1 MAASVFIALIN
12 PGMAL
17 IFAGTFALLW
27 HHQRQRR
34 YILVLSFAYMA
45 FACGFLLHYV
55 SVLGIEVL
63 RLASTVMFL
72 VGGISLAAGALIR
85 YGRKPPMVPILLIG
99 GTGISA
105 FVWFLYIEP
114 NISWRIYA
122 INFAFGGISLVLAA
136 ELRTVQ
142 QRKAIDN
149 VMLGLVLFWGISF
162 FPRPI
167 VAIWIDGPYT
177 SHHNFYETLYW
188 VTLAVS
194 AALFILLFSLAMITA
209 IALDVMDEL
218 HRKSQT
224 DPLSGLL
231 NRRGFEEGIA
241 AALAGSRREAAP
253 ATLIVC
259 DIDHFKSVNDRFG
272 HAGGDRVIE
281 RFAECLRA
289 AAEGQ
294 HLAGRIGGEE
304 FALLLD
310 NADATTARLFAEGV
324 RIAFSNVAVPGIPAG
339 TRLTAS
345 FGVAE
350 AMPGETGDDL
360 FLRADKTLYE
370 AKNMGRDCVR
380 VSSTRPSQEQFS
392 PPLDDVALTA
402 VAIRA

>member
-1 MAASVFIALIN
+1 LGAGVFIALIN

-34 YILVLSFAYMA
+34 YILVLSFAYVA
-45 FACGFLLHYV
+45 LAAGFLLQYL
-55 SVLGIEVL
+55 SVFGLEASK
-63 RLASTVMFL
+63 LASNILFL
-72 VGGISLAAGALIR
+72 TGGVTLAVGALTR
-85 YGRKPPMVPILLIG
+85 YERRPPMVPILLLG
-99 GTGISA
+99 GGGISA
-105 FVWFLYIEP
+105 FVWFLYIDP
-114 NISWRIYA
+114 NLTWRIYA
-122 INFAFGGISLVLAA
+122 INFAFGGISLILAA
-136 ELRTVQ
+136 ELKAVR

-149 VMLGLVLFWGISF
+149 VMLGIVLLWGVSF

-167 VAIWIDGPYT
+167 LAMRIDGPYT
-177 SHHNFYETLYW
+177 SYEQFYETLYW
-188 VTLAVS
+188 ITLTVS
-194 AALFILLFSLAMITA
+194 ASLFLLLFSLAMITA
-209 IALDVMDEL
+209 IALDVVDEL

-231 NRRGFEEGIA
+231 NRRGFEEGLD
-241 AALAGSRREAAP
+241 AAL
-253 ATLIVC
+253 TVC

-324 RIAFSNVAVPGIPAG
+324 RIAFSNVAVPGIPPG

-350 AMPGETGDDL
+350 AIPGETADSL

-380 VSSTRPSQEQFS
+380 VSPNRPPQGQASRSSQDATPST
-392 PPLDDVALTA
+392 
-402 VAIRA
+402 VAIPA

>member
-34 YILVLSFAYMA
+34 YILILSSAYMA
-45 FACGFLLHYV
+45 LACGFLLLYV
-55 SVLGIEVL
+55 SAFGFEASK
-63 RLASTVMFL
+63 LASTILFL
-72 VGGISLAAGALIR
+72 AGGVSLAAGALVR
-85 YGRKPPMVPILLIG
+85 YGRKLPAVPILLIG
-99 GTGISA
+99 GVGILA
-105 FVWFLYIEP
+105 FAWFLYIEP

-122 INFAFGGISLVLAA
+122 INFAFGGICLVLAA
-136 ELRTVQ
+136 ELRLVQ
-142 QRKAIDN
+142 HRKVIDN
-149 VMLGLVLFWGISF
+149 VMLGIVLFWGISF

-177 SHHNFYETLYW
+177 SNENLYETLYW
-188 VTLAVS
+188 VTLTVS
-194 AALFILLFSLAMITA
+194 DALFLLLFSLAMITA

-218 HRKSQT
+218 LQKSQT

-231 NRRGFEEGIA
+231 NRRGFEEGIT
-241 AALAGSRREAAP
+241 AALAESRREVP

-324 RIAFSNVAVPGIPAG
+324 RIAFSNVAVPGIPLG

-350 AMPGETGDDL
+350 AMPGETGDSL

-380 VSSTRPSQEQFS
+380 VSS
-392 PPLDDVALTA
+392 PPLDARAA
-402 VAIRA
+402 VAA

>member
-1 MAASVFIALIN
+1 MGAGVFIALIN

-34 YILVLSFAYMA
+34 YILVLSFAYVA
-45 FACGFLLHYV
+45 LAGGFLLQYL
-55 SVLGIEVL
+55 SVFGLEASK
-63 RLASTVMFL
+63 LASNILFL
-72 VGGISLAAGALIR
+72 TGGVTLAVGALTR
-85 YGRKPPMVPILLIG
+85 YERRPPMVPILLLG
-99 GTGISA
+99 GGGISA
-105 FVWFLYIEP
+105 FVWFLYVDP
-114 NISWRIYA
+114 NLTWRIYA
-122 INFAFGGISLVLAA
+122 INFAFGGISLILAA
-136 ELRTVQ
+136 ELKAVR

-149 VMLGLVLFWGISF
+149 VMLGIVLLWGVSF

-167 VAIWIDGPYT
+167 LAMSIDGPYT
-177 SHHNFYETLYW
+177 TYERFYETLYW
-188 VTLAVS
+188 ITLTVS
-194 AALFILLFSLAMITA
+194 ASLFLLLFSLAMITA
-209 IALDVMDEL
+209 IALDVVDEL

-231 NRRGFEEGIA
+231 NRRGFEEGLD
-241 AALAGSRREAAP
+241 AALAGSRREAVP

-324 RIAFSNVAVPGIPAG
+324 RIAFSNVAVPGIPPG

-350 AMPGETGDDL
+350 AIPGETADSL

-380 VSSTRPSQEQFS
+380 VSPNRPPQEQAS
-392 PPLDDVALTA
+392 RLPEDAAPSA
-402 VAIRA
+402 VAIPA

>member
-1 MAASVFIALIN
+1 MGAGVFIALIN

-17 IFAGTFALLW
+17 IFASTFALLW

-34 YILVLSFAYMA
+34 YILVLSSAYTA
-45 FACGFLLHYV
+45 LAGGFLLQYV
-55 SVLGIEVL
+55 SVFGLEASK
-63 RLASTVMFL
+63 LASNILFL
-72 VGGISLAAGALIR
+72 AGGITLCVGALTR
-85 YGRKPPMVPILLIG
+85 YGRRAPMVPILLLG
-99 GTGISA
+99 GGGISA
-105 FVWFLYIEP
+105 FVWFLYVDP
-114 NISWRIYA
+114 DLTWRIYA
-122 INFAFGGISLVLAA
+122 INFAFGGISLILAA
-136 ELRTVQ
+136 ELKAVRH
-142 QRKAIDN
+142 RKAIDN
-149 VMLGLVLFWGISF
+149 VMLGLVVLWGISF

-167 VAIWIDGPYT
+167 LTMWIDGPYVT
-177 SHHNFYETLYW
+177 YERFYETLYW
-188 VTLAVS
+188 ITLTVS
-194 AALFILLFSLAMITA
+194 ASLFLLLFSLAMITA
-209 IALDVMDEL
+209 IALDVMEEL

-241 AALAGSRREAAP
+241 TALTGSRGNVP

-304 FALLLD
+304 FALLLE

-324 RIAFSNVAVPGIPAG
+324 RIAFSHVAVPGIPSD
-339 TRLTAS
+339 TRFTAS

-350 AMPGETGDDL
+350 AMPGETGDSL

-380 VSSTRPSQEQFS
+380 VSLNRPSPGQAS
-392 PPLDDVALTA
+392 PPPDDVAATA
-402 VAIRA
+402 AVPA